1 MTVLRVATVIS
12 LLWVA
17 GIAYLAVEHMPTM
30 PLDISADD
38 PATVEAFEAARFQ
51 HVAVMTAVALLPAL
65 ALLMA
70 ARLWQRGHA
79 RD

>member
-1 MTVLRVATVIS
+1 MTVMRVATLIS
-12 LLWVA
+12 LLWMA
-17 GIAYLAVEHMPTM
+17 GLAYLAVEHMPTM
-30 PLDISADD
+30 PLDISAND

-65 ALLMA
+65 ALLLA
-70 ARLWQRGHA
+70 ARLGRRGHA

>member
-1 MTVLRVATVIS
+1 
-12 LLWVA
+12 
-17 GIAYLAVEHMPTM
+17 M
-30 PLDISADD
+30 PLDISAND

-65 ALLMA
+65 GLLLA
-70 ARLWQRGHA
+70 AGLRRRGHA